1 MPQLYPVAGAKIYIG
16 PAVNTVPDDT
26 DIDATDFASV
36 TWTEL
41 KGWQTMGAIGD
52 AATLISEDVISS
64 SRTLKAKGTRN
75 AGSMQNNFIIMPNDP
90 GQIALIAAE
99 NTDFNYPFKL
109 AFDDAPP
116 VVSGVA
122 TITIAAPGVVT
133 WTGHGRQ
140 VNDPVKLSTTGALPT
155 GLTAG
160 TTYYVKTVTDANT
173 ITLSATPGGA
183 AITTTGT
190 QSGVHTISTVPAGTT
205 KFFYGIVMTAQENG
219 GGANTARL
227 LQGNV
232 EINSPVITVAPVG
245 GA

>member
-16 PAVNTVPDDT
+16 PAVNSVPDDA
-26 DIDATDFASV
+26 DVDVTDFASV

-64 SRTLKAKGTRN
+64 GRTLKAKGTRN

-116 VVSGVA
+116 PKVSVV
-122 TITIAAPGVVT
+122 TMTIASPGVIS
-133 WTGHGRQ
+133 WTAHGLAAGTAI
-140 VNDPVKLSTTGALPT
+140 KFSTTGALPT

-160 TTYYVKTVTDANT
+160 TTYYVVNPATDAF
-173 ITLSATPGGA
+173 SVAATPGGS
-183 AITTTGT
+183 AIATTGT
-190 QSGVHTISTVPAGTT
+190 QSGVHTATTVPSGTV
-205 KFFYGIVMTAQENG
+205 KYFYGIVMTAQENG

>member
-16 PAVNTVPDDT
+16 PAVNSVPDDA
-26 DIDATDFASV
+26 DVDATDFASV

-64 SRTLKAKGTRN
+64 GRTLKAKGTRN

-116 VVSGVA
+116 PKVSVV
-122 TITIAAPGVVT
+122 TMTIASPGVIS
-133 WTGHGRQ
+133 WTAHGLAAGTAI
-140 VNDPVKLSTTGALPT
+140 KFSTTGALPT

-160 TTYYVKTVTDANT
+160 TTYYVVNPTTDAF
-173 ITLSATPGGA
+173 SVAATPGGS
-183 AITTTGT
+183 AIATTGT
-190 QSGVHTISTVPAGTT
+190 QSGVHTATTVPSGTV
-205 KFFYGIVMTAQENG
+205 KYFYGIVMTAQENG

>member
-16 PAVNTVPDDT
+16 PAVNSVPDDA

-36 TWTEL
+36 AWTEL

-64 SRTLKAKGTRN
+64 GRTLKAKGTRN

-116 VVSGVA
+116 PKTSVV
-122 TITIAAPGVVT
+122 TMTIASPGVIS
-133 WTGHGRQ
+133 WTAHGLAAGTAI
-140 VNDPVKLSTTGALPT
+140 KFSTTGALPT

-160 TTYYVKTVTDANT
+160 TTYYVVNPTTDAFSV
-173 ITLSATPGGA
+173 SATPGGA
-183 AITTTGT
+183 AINTTGT
-190 QSGVHTISTVPAGTT
+190 QSGVHTAVTVPTGTV
-205 KFFYGIVMTAQENG
+205 KYFYGIVMTAQENG